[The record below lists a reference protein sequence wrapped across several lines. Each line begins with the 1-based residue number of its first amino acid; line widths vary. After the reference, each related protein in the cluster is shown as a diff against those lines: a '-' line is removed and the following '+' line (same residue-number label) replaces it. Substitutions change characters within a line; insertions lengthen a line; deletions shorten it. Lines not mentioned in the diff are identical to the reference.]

1 MPKRRSRL
9 TNCYVPATIRSLEE
23 EKNHE
28 TFKSNWRFQRG
39 TGQVN
44 PSPPD
49 GQSPT
54 EPQSQL
60 RSPLSM
66 RPIMFQT
73 LNPSTTAT
81 ASTYTELGRTK
92 VLCRVQAPI
101 PSHRVPS
108 QLLPL
113 PTDRGV
119 LHCQVTYAPHISYHT
134 SVASSVAVILPFESS
149 ALVPWSTLSMQ
160 QQRQTSQ
167 WMEAREAHCGRS
179 LQNALADA
187 IVLED
192 FAHSVIGV
200 FVTVIQDDGGALEMA
215 IAAASMALAQ
225 AQVPLRD
232 LVVAVQ
238 VSIVDTFYSSI
249 SSDREN
255 DKLQQQQQ
263 LVSKGKKEAEKDVE
277 KAMDMDPSSNENRST
292 DASNDETDSR
302 FLICVDP
309 SEDELLYDPRIVA
322 TLCMAWMPNRK
333 LVTLWEQHPRLSYRR
348 PNNNN
353 NSNNTQTSTIV
364 TVPPSI
370 MEKAIQACRQA
381 CTKILLPRLRQS
393 LLEQQ
398 EQSPAE
404 ASPVEEQPAVSK
416 NTE

>member
-23 EKNHE
+23 AKDNEIS
-28 TFKSNWRFQRG
+28 KSNWRFQRG
-39 TGQVN
+39 TGPVN
-44 PSPPD
+44 PP
-49 GQSPT
+49 GKSPT
-54 EPQSQL
+54 EPQPQL

-73 LNPSTTAT
+73 LSPSTTAT

-108 QLLPL
+108 HLLPL

-119 LHCQVTYAPHISYHT
+119 LHCQVTYAPHISYNT

-200 FVTVIQDDGGALEMA
+200 FVTVIQDDGGALEIA

-238 VSIVDTFYSSI
+238 VSIVDTFYSN
-249 SSDREN
+249 SDREN
-255 DKLQQQQQ
+255 DKLPQQK
-263 LVSKGKKEAEKDVE
+263 LVSKDNKKSEKDVE
-277 KAMDMDPSSNENRST
+277 AMDIDPTSNKDRST
-292 DASNDETDSR
+292 DANNDETDSR

-333 LVTLWEQHPRLSYRR
+333 LVTLWEQYPRLSYRR

-381 CTKILLPRLRQS
+381 CTKILLPRLRQI
-393 LLEQQ
+393 LEQQ